1 MATEGTNKNNKANEE
16 ALNQTKANF
25 SNDEMKSNS
34 QITLESQKVNQDV
47 VNPIKKVDDRLVFSL
62 DVFNELSEEDYP
74 SPIPKKDDE
83 LANAN
88 TVSNSIFDEIEKE
101 EKIKHPSIIN
111 EIEKEKDKEKDKDG
125 KGEFEYL
132 NDEKDRILLED
143 IEKELQ
149 DKKHSEEIHN
159 DKESISASTES
170 TLSKDDKSDLS
181 ENNKS
186 KEVGESVI
194 DMVNTQTSANKKSS
208 EKLNSTSTSNETVGD
223 SEVHDLVSADVNNKI
238 NSKSKYRVKTDAK
251 KPSEVIS
258 VISWFFLVL
267 LTFIPGLN
275 LMILVVLGF
284 SKDIDE
290 QVASWAKASLII
302 WSVITVL
309 ILYWYRHF
317 IELFLL

>member
-1 MATEGTNKNNKANEE
+1 MATEGINKNNKANEE

-34 QITLESQKVNQDV
+34 QITVESQKVNQDV

-111 EIEKEKDKEKDKDG
+111 EIKKETDKDG
-125 KGEFEYL
+125 KGEFENL
-132 NDEKDRILLED
+132 NEEKDRILLED

-159 DKESISASTES
+159 DKESFSASTES
-170 TLSKDDKSDLS
+170 TLSKEDKSDLS

-208 EKLNSTSTSNETVGD
+208 EKLNSTSSSNETVGD

-251 KPSEVIS
+251 KTSEVIS

>member
-1 MATEGTNKNNKANEE
+1 MATEGINKNNKANEE

-34 QITLESQKVNQDV
+34 QITVESQKLNQDV

-111 EIEKEKDKEKDKDG
+111 EIKKETDKDG

-132 NDEKDRILLED
+132 NEEKDRILLED

-159 DKESISASTES
+159 DKESFSASTES
-170 TLSKDDKSDLS
+170 TLSKEDKSDLS

-208 EKLNSTSTSNETVGD
+208 EKLNSTSSSNETVGD

>member
-16 ALNQTKANF
+16 ALNQTKVNF

-34 QITLESQKVNQDV
+34 QITVESQKLNQ
-47 VNPIKKVDDRLVFSL
+47 

-111 EIEKEKDKEKDKDG
+111 EIKKETDKDG

-132 NDEKDRILLED
+132 NEEKDRILLED

-159 DKESISASTES
+159 DKDSISASTES
-170 TLSKDDKSDLS
+170 TLSKEDKSDLS

-208 EKLNSTSTSNETVGD
+208 EKLNSTSTSNETDGD

-251 KPSEVIS
+251 KTSEVIS

>member
-34 QITLESQKVNQDV
+34 QITVESQKLNQDV

-111 EIEKEKDKEKDKDG
+111 EIKKETDKDG

-132 NDEKDRILLED
+132 NEEKDRILLED

-149 DKKHSEEIHN
+149 DKKHSEEIYN

-170 TLSKDDKSDLS
+170 TLSKEDKSDLS

-208 EKLNSTSTSNETVGD
+208 EKLNSTSTSNETDGD

>member
-25 SNDEMKSNS
+25 SNDEMNSNS
-34 QITLESQKVNQDV
+34 QITVDSQKLNQDV

-101 EKIKHPSIIN
+101 EKLKHPSIIN
-111 EIEKEKDKEKDKDG
+111 EIEKETDKDG

-159 DKESISASTES
+159 DKESTES
-170 TLSKDDKSDLS
+170 TLSKEDKSDLS
-181 ENNKS
+181 EKNKS

>member
-34 QITLESQKVNQDV
+34 QITVESQKVNQDV

-111 EIEKEKDKEKDKDG
+111 EIKKETDKDG

-132 NDEKDRILLED
+132 NEEKDRILLED

-149 DKKHSEEIHN
+149 DKKHSEEIYN

-170 TLSKDDKSDLS
+170 TLSKEDKSDLS

-208 EKLNSTSTSNETVGD
+208 EKLNSTSTSNETDGD

>member
-16 ALNQTKANF
+16 ALNQTKVNF

-34 QITLESQKVNQDV
+34 QITVESQKVNQDV

-111 EIEKEKDKEKDKDG
+111 EIKKETDKDG

-208 EKLNSTSTSNETVGD
+208 FKQTPVFVMFTGDAQYSFPIGDKYSISVGGYCD
-223 SEVHDLVSADVNNKI
+223 FAFLGIS
-238 NSKSKYRVKTDAK
+238 AK
-251 KPSEVIS
+251 KSH
-258 VISWFFLVL
+258 
-267 LTFIPGLN
+267 
-275 LMILVVLGF
+275 
-284 SKDIDE
+284 D
-290 QVASWAKASLII
+290 
-302 WSVITVL
+302 
-309 ILYWYRHF
+309 RHYF
-317 IELFLL
+317 YSGGI

>member
-1 MATEGTNKNNKANEE
+1 M
-16 ALNQTKANF
+16 
-25 SNDEMKSNS
+25 
-34 QITLESQKVNQDV
+34 
-47 VNPIKKVDDRLVFSL
+47 
-62 DVFNELSEEDYP
+62 
-74 SPIPKKDDE
+74 
-83 LANAN
+83 
-88 TVSNSIFDEIEKE
+88 SNSIFDEIEKE

-111 EIEKEKDKEKDKDG
+111 EIKKETDKDG

-132 NDEKDRILLED
+132 NEEKDRILLED

-170 TLSKDDKSDLS
+170 TLSKEDKSDLS

-208 EKLNSTSTSNETVGD
+208 EKLNSTSTSNETDGD
-223 SEVHDLVSADVNNKI
+223 SEVHDLVSADVNNTI

-251 KPSEVIS
+251 KTSEVIS

>member
-25 SNDEMKSNS
+25 SNDEMNSNS
-34 QITLESQKVNQDV
+34 QNTVDSQKLNQDV

-101 EKIKHPSIIN
+101 EKLKHPSIIN
-111 EIEKEKDKEKDKDG
+111 EIEKETDKDG

-159 DKESISASTES
+159 DKESTEL
-170 TLSKDDKSDLS
+170 TLSKEDKSDLS
-181 ENNKS
+181 EKNKS

-194 DMVNTQTSANKKSS
+194 DMVNTQTSANEKSS
-208 EKLNSTSTSNETVGD
+208 VKLNSTFTSNETVGD

-238 NSKSKYRVKTDAK
+238 NSKSKYRVKTDVK

>member
-1 MATEGTNKNNKANEE
+1 
-16 ALNQTKANF
+16 
-25 SNDEMKSNS
+25 
-34 QITLESQKVNQDV
+34 
-47 VNPIKKVDDRLVFSL
+47 
-62 DVFNELSEEDYP
+62 
-74 SPIPKKDDE
+74 
-83 LANAN
+83 
-88 TVSNSIFDEIEKE
+88 
-101 EKIKHPSIIN
+101 
-111 EIEKEKDKEKDKDG
+111 
-125 KGEFEYL
+125 
-132 NDEKDRILLED
+132 
-143 IEKELQ
+143 
-149 DKKHSEEIHN
+149 
-159 DKESISASTES
+159 
-170 TLSKDDKSDLS
+170 
-181 ENNKS
+181 
-186 KEVGESVI
+186 
-194 DMVNTQTSANKKSS
+194 MVNTQTSANKKSS

>member
-34 QITLESQKVNQDV
+34 QITVDSQKLNQDV

-101 EKIKHPSIIN
+101 EKLKHPSIIN
-111 EIEKEKDKEKDKDG
+111 EIEKETDKDG

-143 IEKELQ
+143 IEKELH

-159 DKESISASTES
+159 DKVSTES
-170 TLSKDDKSDLS
+170 TLSKEDKSDLS
-181 ENNKS
+181 EKNKS

-194 DMVNTQTSANKKSS
+194 DMVNMQTSANEKSS
-208 EKLNSTSTSNETVGD
+208 VKLNSTSTSNETVGD

>member
-1 MATEGTNKNNKANEE
+1 MATEGINKNNKANEE

-34 QITLESQKVNQDV
+34 QITVESQKVNQDV

-111 EIEKEKDKEKDKDG
+111 EIKKETDKDG

-132 NDEKDRILLED
+132 NEEKDRILLED

-149 DKKHSEEIHN
+149 DKKHSEEIYN

-170 TLSKDDKSDLS
+170 TLSKEDKSDLS

-208 EKLNSTSTSNETVGD
+208 EKLNSTSTSNETDGE

-251 KPSEVIS
+251 KTSEVIS

>member
-25 SNDEMKSNS
+25 SNDEMNSNS
-34 QITLESQKVNQDV
+34 QNTVDSQKLNQDV

-101 EKIKHPSIIN
+101 EKLKHPSIIN
-111 EIEKEKDKEKDKDG
+111 EIEKETDKDG

-159 DKESISASTES
+159 DKESTES
-170 TLSKDDKSDLS
+170 TLSKEDKSDLS
-181 ENNKS
+181 EKNKS

-194 DMVNTQTSANKKSS
+194 DMVNTQTSANEKSS
-208 EKLNSTSTSNETVGD
+208 VKLNSTFTSNETVGD

>member
-25 SNDEMKSNS
+25 SNDEMNSNS
-34 QITLESQKVNQDV
+34 QNTVDSQKLNQDV

-101 EKIKHPSIIN
+101 EKLKHPSIIN
-111 EIEKEKDKEKDKDG
+111 EIEKETDKDG

-159 DKESISASTES
+159 DKESTES
-170 TLSKDDKSDLS
+170 TLSKEDKSDLS
-181 ENNKS
+181 EKNKS

-194 DMVNTQTSANKKSS
+194 DMVNTQTSANEKSS
-208 EKLNSTSTSNETVGD
+208 VKLNSTFTSNETVGD

-238 NSKSKYRVKTDAK
+238 NSKSKYRVKTDVK

>member
-34 QITLESQKVNQDV
+34 QITVESQKLNQDV

-111 EIEKEKDKEKDKDG
+111 EIEKEKDKDG

-170 TLSKDDKSDLS
+170 TLSKEDKSDLS
-181 ENNKS
+181 EKNKS

-194 DMVNTQTSANKKSS
+194 DMVNTQTSANEKSS
-208 EKLNSTSTSNETVGD
+208 VKLNSTSTSNETFGD

-238 NSKSKYRVKTDAK
+238 NSKSKYRVKTDAE

>member
-1 MATEGTNKNNKANEE
+1 MATEGINKNNKANEE

-34 QITLESQKVNQDV
+34 QITVESQKVNQDV

-111 EIEKEKDKEKDKDG
+111 EIKKETDKDG

-132 NDEKDRILLED
+132 NEEKDRILLED

-149 DKKHSEEIHN
+149 DKKHSEEIYN

-170 TLSKDDKSDLS
+170 TLSKEDKSDLS